1 MTTREFILAVQNE
14 LTQEGFT
21 IISQYSLSR
30 FGAKDYDGTLY
41 EIHVKYCVK
50 PRVLHTAE
58 IGYMSCF
65 QIEDATKLFIT
76 NGIGLTTYAQSI
88 IEDSNKAKAILNWAP
103 GKQIVREPGS
113 VHVAVESKSDNT
125 NILTLKQRKKPA
137 PNGFAMMADT
147 YRQRASEG
155 LISVPDAEKKCKA
168 FDFLKDCDK
177 EDICNLF
184 DSSAFNEIAKS
195 YLRLAVKELIAE
207 GKLNED
213 QGKAVRSRFSL
224 LFDEKNA
231 KDVLT

>member
-1 MTTREFILAVQNE
+1 MTTKEFTSAVQDE
-14 LTQEGFT
+14 LKKEGFT
-21 IISQYSLSR
+21 IIGRYSLAR
-30 FGAKDYDGTLY
+30 FGAKDHDGTQY

-88 IEDSNKAKAILNWAP
+88 IEDSNKAKAVLNWAP
-103 GKQIVREPGS
+103 GKQIIREPGS
-113 VHVAVESKSDNT
+113 VRAAETRIDDVR
-125 NILTLKQRKKPA
+125 ILTLKQRKKPV
-137 PNGFAMMADT
+137 PNGFAIMADT
-147 YRQRASEG
+147 YRKRASEG
-155 LISVPDAEKKCKA
+155 LISVPDAEKKYKA